1 MAKITHIMGGWS
13 PNIGNAFFQLGGY
26 HLLKELLPEAI
37 FSIINEKPGYPQY
50 WNPKGGNPKNY
61 FDMAAAVRSDY
72 LVLMG
77 PMFRPGIADIWQE
90 SLEKIISQGT
100 KIILLGVACMRY
112 EEEFILMYQKFL
124 KKVHPYLL
132 ISRDEETYQ
141 RLGEYADYSYN
152 GIDLAFFIPEY
163 FPLKGLDNIDP
174 YVVFNF
180 DKTPEPQILIEDNAQ
195 PHSHLKKNE
204 KWFEFEEASW
214 HIKPDRWR
222 TGIARRSRYLQ
233 FLEGLLFKG
242 EQIQRIGNYPI
253 IRTDHRYTP
262 IIKQKTFRYPN
273 VMVNDTPYPYFQIY
287 GNAKLILSNRLH
299 ACVIGLS
306 YGNPVMLFSETP
318 RLRLIERLNLV
329 GIKDHPVW
337 LDLKEL
343 ETEKQKMKLFLREI
357 LRNNVT
363 KSLVIK

>member
-1 MAKITHIMGGWS
+1 MTQITHIMGGWS

-26 HLLKELLPEAI
+26 HLLKSIVPGAS

-77 PMFRPGIADIWQE
+77 PMFRPEIAAIWQE
-90 SLEKIISQGT
+90 SLEKIISNGT
-100 KIILLGVACMRY
+100 KIILLGVAAMRY
-112 EEEFILMYQKFL
+112 EEEFIQIYQKFL
-124 KKVHPYLL
+124 KKIHPYLL
-132 ISRDEETYQ
+132 ISRDEETYK
-141 RLGEYADYSYN
+141 RLGEFADYSYN
-152 GIDLAFFIPEY
+152 GIDLAFFIPDY
-163 FPLKGLDNIDP
+163 YPLNGFNNIDK

-180 DKTPEPQILIEDNAQ
+180 DKTPEPKIQIEENTPQ
-195 PHSHLKKNE
+195 HSNLENNDKR
-204 KWFEFEEASW
+204 FEFEGATW
-214 HIKPDRWR
+214 HIKPDTLRLK
-222 TGIARRSRYLQ
+222 IARGSRYLM

-242 EQIQRIGNYPI
+242 EQTQSIGDYQI

-262 IIKQKTFRYPN
+262 IIKQKTYRYPN
-273 VMVNDTPYPYFQIY
+273 VMVNDTPYPYFEVY

-318 RLRLIERLNLV
+318 RLRLIERLKLG
-329 GIKDHPVW
+329 GIKDHPVR
-337 LDLKEL
+337 LDLSAL
-343 ETEKQKMKLFLREI
+343 ESEKQQMRLFLTDKI
-357 LRNNVT
+357 N
-363 KSLVIK
+363 